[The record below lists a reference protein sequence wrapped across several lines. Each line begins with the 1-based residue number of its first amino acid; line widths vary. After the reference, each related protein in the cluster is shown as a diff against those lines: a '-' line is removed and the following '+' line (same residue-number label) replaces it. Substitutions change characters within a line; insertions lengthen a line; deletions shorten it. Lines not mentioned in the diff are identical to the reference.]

1 MSIIWITYII
11 GSIVSARILAG
22 AYAYSNGP
30 KPEGGDWAFGWYLG
44 VCGAGLW
51 PLLAVAWMLTKVPL
65 AIGKERQYRLKDKH
79 DKKKRELEETKAQLR
94 RLEREVGIPHWEMEE
109 VN

>member
-1 MSIIWITYII
+1 
-11 GSIVSARILAG
+11 
-22 AYAYSNGP
+22 
-30 KPEGGDWAFGWYLG
+30 
-44 VCGAGLW
+44 
-51 PLLAVAWMLTKVPL
+51 L